1 MSNLLHA
8 IVIATEAHAGQT
20 DKAGAEYIGHPL
32 RVMEM
37 GVSEAEQIVGVLHDV
52 VEDSSWTFE
61 DLEKEGFAPEILDA
75 LRCVTKLSGEDY
87 AHFIDR
93 VLTNPLAIRVKM
105 NDLRD
110 NMDLSRLKEITPK
123 DLERLEKYRRAYD
136 RLEEHLSKESS
147 PEV

>member
-1 MSNLLHA
+1 MKSELQHA
-8 IVIATEAHAGQT
+8 IAIATQAHAGQT

-32 RVMEM
+32 RVMKM

-61 DLEKEGFAPEILDA
+61 DLGKEGFAPEILDA
-75 LRCVTKLSGEDY
+75 LRCVTKLSEEEDY

-105 NDLRD
+105 NDLKD
-110 NMDLSRLKEITPK
+110 NMDLTRLKQITPK
-123 DLERLEKYRRAYD
+123 DLERLQKYRWAYE
-136 RLEEHLSKESS
+136 RLEVAIGNCH
-147 PEV
+147 